1 MGSCSQ
7 HMVRSKAHVITN
19 SEWVVTFG
27 PESFVLAFEPRFYHC
42 SRCRAH
48 LIAQKMKWLHS
59 TAVAVLVVMVVAV
72 LSSKFVVVAV

>member
-7 HMVRSKAHVITN
+7 HMVRSEAHVITN

-27 PESFVLAFEPRFYHC
+27 PDSFVLEFEPRFYHC
-42 SRCRAH
+42 SRCPAH
-48 LIAQKMKWLHS
+48 LIAQKMKWPYRP
-59 TAVAVLVVMVVAV
+59 AVAVLVVMVVAV